1 MTTSNFRLV
10 GVELYF
16 ADLPRAQAFYQ
27 QVLGLELAE
36 MQDGHHAKF
45 TTPPGFICLECRG
58 VEDYPSADKA
68 VLFLEVTNLAQAIER
83 RCAAIRSAVV
93 RQAGSCNR
101 VRDALQPLSRC
112 CDPRL
117 RCGWQCDRNARAR
130 GRVQRAVGAISF
142 AGLSGPSACARQLY

>member
-27 QVLGLELAE
+27 EVLGLELAE

-83 RCAAIRSAVV
+83 IGADPAIQRGQPGSPTRAA
-93 RQAGSCNR
+93 
-101 VRDALQPLSRC
+101 PP
-112 CDPRL
+112 DP
-117 RCGWQCDRNARAR
+117 GE
-130 GRVQRAVGAISF
+130 
-142 AGLSGPSACARQLY
+142 P

>member
-16 ADLPRAQAFYQ
+16 ADLPRARAFYQ

-83 RCAAIRSAVV
+83 IGADRVIERGQRGSRAWAVLHDPEEHNIVLIEGAAG
-93 RQAGSCNR
+93 QA
-101 VRDALQPLSRC
+101 
-112 CDPRL
+112 
-117 RCGWQCDRNARAR
+117 
-130 GRVQRAVGAISF
+130 
-142 AGLSGPSACARQLY
+142 

>member
-1 MTTSNFRLV
+1 MASSNFRLA

-45 TTPPGFICLECRG
+45 TTPAGFICLERRG

-68 VLFLEVTNLAQAIER
+68 VLFLEVTNLAQAIEQID
-83 RCAAIRSAVV
+83 AD
-93 RQAGSCNR
+93 R
-101 VRDALQPLSRC
+101 VIK
-112 CDPRL
+112 
-117 RCGWQCDRNARAR
+117 R
-130 GRVQRAVGAISF
+130 GRRGSHAWAVLHDPEGHNIVLIEGA
-142 AGLSGPSACARQLY
+142 AGQA

>member
-10 GVELYF
+10 GVELDF

-27 QVLGLELAE
+27 EVLGLELAE

-83 RCAAIRSAVV
+83 IGADRVIERGQRGSRTWAVLHDPEEHNIV
-93 RQAGSCNR
+93 LIEGCRRADLTNR
-101 VRDALQPLSRC
+101 
-112 CDPRL
+112 
-117 RCGWQCDRNARAR
+117 
-130 GRVQRAVGAISF
+130 
-142 AGLSGPSACARQLY
+142 

>member
-1 MTTSNFRLV
+1 MPPCSVLSQTACVEQEIDCKLPSILVKPRGQFCMTTSNFRLV

-45 TTPPGFICLECRG
+45 STPAGFICLERRG

-68 VLFLEVTNLAQAIER
+68 GLFLEVTNLSQAIER
-83 RCAAIRSAVV
+83 IGADRVIERGQRGSRAWAVLHDPEEHNIV
-93 RQAGSCNR
+93 LIEGVAGQA
-101 VRDALQPLSRC
+101 
-112 CDPRL
+112 
-117 RCGWQCDRNARAR
+117 
-130 GRVQRAVGAISF
+130 
-142 AGLSGPSACARQLY
+142 